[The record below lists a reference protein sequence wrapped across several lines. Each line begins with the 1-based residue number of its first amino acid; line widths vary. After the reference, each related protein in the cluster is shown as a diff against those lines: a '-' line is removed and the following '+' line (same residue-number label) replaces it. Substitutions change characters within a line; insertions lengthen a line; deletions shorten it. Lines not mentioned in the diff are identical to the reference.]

1 MKNRKLHWLS
11 GNDLRLSGEYGQLLD
26 QTVKNRL
33 YRIDYRQLVDP
44 FRHRDERDGAWR
56 CEFWGKNIRGAI
68 LIWHMTHDS
77 RLEQLIR
84 NSVEDLLS
92 TQTDDGCISSY
103 PEDQQLEGWD
113 IWGRK
118 YVMLGLIRYYDLM
131 GRDSRIPGVLARMA
145 GHLRGQLARK
155 GKKLLDFGMHGGLA
169 ASSILGAIVQ
179 IYRITGDRNFL
190 DWAEEIVA
198 SGASLGGNIF
208 EAPLNGIP
216 PKNIG
221 NGKAYEMMSCFQG
234 MISLQEFTN
243 DEKQLAA
250 GMRFFRDV
258 CDHELFITGAA
269 GLKDCWG
276 EYWFDG
282 KSMQTET
289 DPEKSGALG
298 ETCITATWLHYGNEL
313 LLQTGNAEIPAA
325 MERTVYNAVPGSA
338 DFTTGRW
345 IHRNP
350 TPLTSPASK
359 IPSDDQI
366 GRGFKSPFGGND
378 CCLAQG
384 PESVAMAAVM
394 SVLRDDS
401 DGWYLNFYTP
411 LETSR
416 FTVKGNYPFGG
427 SELTLEFTADSAFPL
442 YLRRSDYLQRV
453 ICRGTELELPEDGWI
468 TAGSSFRKGEII
480 TLIFDT
486 SLHQEFQ
493 DGWTA
498 FTAGPVVLAEDS
510 RLGNVGASLDGDPDF
525 HPDDPAPGFRM
536 VYKNRHGLR
545 LCDYASAG
553 SLLQPDNLLQVW
565 LKP

>member
-1 MKNRKLHWLS
+1 MKNQKLHWLS

-44 FRHRDERDGAWR
+44 FRNRDERDGAWR

-68 LIWHMTHDS
+68 LIWHLTRDP

-103 PEDQQLEGWD
+103 PEEQQLEGWD

-145 GHLRGQLARK
+145 RHLHGQLEMK

-179 IYRITGDRNFL
+179 IYRITGDRYFL
-190 DWAEEIVA
+190 DWANEIVE
-198 SGASLGGNIF
+198 SGAVDGMNIF
-208 EAPLNGIP
+208 EAPLRGVL
-216 PKNIG
+216 PKDIG

-234 MISLQEFTN
+234 MISLQEFTG

-258 CDHELFITGAA
+258 RDHELFITGAA

-282 KSMQTET
+282 KSMQTAT
-289 DPEKSGALG
+289 DPEKSGGLG
-298 ETCITATWLHYGNEL
+298 ETCVTATWLHYGNEL
-313 LLQTGNAEIPAA
+313 LLQTGNAEISAA

-350 TPLTSPASK
+350 TPLTAPASK

-384 PESVAMAAVM
+384 PESVGMAAVL

-416 FTVKGNYPFGG
+416 FRVTGNYPFGG

-442 YLRRSDYLQRV
+442 YLRRSVYLKQV
-453 ICRGTELELPEDGWI
+453 ICRGIELELPEDGWI
-468 TAGSSFRKGEII
+468 EAGTAFRRGETIS
-480 TLIFDT
+480 LVFDT

-498 FTAGPVVLAEDS
+498 FTAGPVVLAQDS
-510 RLGNVGASLDGDPDF
+510 RLGKVGAGLGGDPDF
-525 HPDDPAPGFRM
+525 LPDDPVPSFRM
-536 VYKNRHGLR
+536 VCKNRHGMR

-565 LKP
+565 LEP